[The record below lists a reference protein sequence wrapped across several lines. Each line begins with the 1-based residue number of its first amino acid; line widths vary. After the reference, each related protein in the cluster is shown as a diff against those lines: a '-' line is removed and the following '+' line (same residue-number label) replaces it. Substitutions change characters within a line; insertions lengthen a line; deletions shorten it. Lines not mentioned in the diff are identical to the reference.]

1 MDLDL
6 GSLGGVIGK
15 DGTFGI
21 LSDLLGNI
29 KGVFDFTAGVT
40 GSLSGFEGDKGPVV
54 LFETL
59 FAGSSD
65 AA

>member
-1 MDLDL
+1 MPDF
-6 GSLGGVIGK
+6 SAIAA
-15 DGTFGI
+15 
-21 LSDLLGNI
+21 LLGNI